1 MQAFVSISL
10 KVFGFWCQLDNCFD
24 GTPGNIWLPV
34 AIDIIISFPGGVAF
48 LVWVK
53 KTCWTK
59 YLHRDFKLVRKV
71 CVYLRNILNNFAD
84 WKRKCIPAS
93 ILICFGY
100 WKHWDCLICSSN
112 LWQQMSTHLVWWT
125 SLSNTNTFFFVL
137 ASLNSRPSLRHAQ
150 IQIFI
155 LPLCSGLYSVT
166 VSLVFPSQFLLQ
178 IKWLKHTGVLKQA
191 SNEVKPAMLK
201 MRIIFFLKKWI
212 ITLKY

>member
-1 MQAFVSISL
+1 MHVLTEFRCKHLFRFLWKFSV
-10 KVFGFWCQLDNCFD
+10 FWCQLDNCFD

-34 AIDIIISFPGGVAF
+34 DIIISFPGNIAF

-59 YLHRDFKLVRKV
+59 YLNRDFKLVRKV

-125 SLSNTNTFFFVL
+125 SLSNTNTFLFCFGVSEL
-137 ASLNSRPSLRHAQ
+137 KTKPSPCSDTNIYPSPLFGVIQRHCISCLSFTIPFANK
-150 IQIFI
+150 
-155 LPLCSGLYSVT
+155 V
-166 VSLVFPSQFLLQ
+166 
-178 IKWLKHTGVLKQA
+178 IKTHRCLETSK
-191 SNEVKPAMLK
+191 
-201 MRIIFFLKKWI
+201 
-212 ITLKY
+212 

>member
-1 MQAFVSISL
+1 MHGLSEFRCKHLFRFLWKFSV
-10 KVFGFWCQLDNCFD
+10 FWCQLDNCFH
-24 GTPGNIWLPV
+24 GTLGNIWLPV
-34 AIDIIISFPGGVAF
+34 AIDIIISRGVAF

-93 ILICFGY
+93 ILIVY
-100 WKHWDCLICSSN
+100 WKHWDCLMRSSN
-112 LWQQMSTHLVWWT
+112 LWQQMSTHHVWWT

-155 LPLCSGLYSVT
+155 LLPLFGVIQRHCISCLSFTIPFANKVIKT
-166 VSLVFPSQFLLQ
+166 HRCLETSQ
-178 IKWLKHTGVLKQA
+178 
-191 SNEVKPAMLK
+191 
-201 MRIIFFLKKWI
+201 
-212 ITLKY
+212 

>member
-1 MQAFVSISL
+1 MHVLTEFRCKHFVSISL
-10 KVFGFWCQLDNCFD
+10 KLFGFLVPAQQLLWWY
-24 GTPGNIWLPV
+24 PGQHLASSSYIHYHFL
-34 AIDIIISFPGGVAF
+34 SRGVAF

-125 SLSNTNTFFFVL
+125 SLSNTNTFLFCFGVSEL
-137 ASLNSRPSLRHAQ
+137 KTKPSPCSDTNIYPSPLFGVIQRHCISCLSFTIPFANK
-150 IQIFI
+150 
-155 LPLCSGLYSVT
+155 V
-166 VSLVFPSQFLLQ
+166 
-178 IKWLKHTGVLKQA
+178 IKTHRCLETSK
-191 SNEVKPAMLK
+191 
-201 MRIIFFLKKWI
+201 
-212 ITLKY
+212 